1 MPGIEIHTV
10 VCEARDPMEAFKRI
24 ACCLFASALL
34 LGASVSGRAQSSTT
48 SSTSA
53 VKKTAAKKRR
63 HHRRHYEPKQKA
75 PTPDR
80 ISEIQTALARDGYYN
95 SDPNGKWDSATVAAM
110 EKFQADHGLDSTG
123 KIDALTLQ
131 KLGLGSDIAG
141 VDAPRPPMP
150 ASGVARPAQ
159 TPATT
164 KPDQPK
170 PGAAGSTPA
179 PGTPQPA
186 GTASRSGPS
195 A

>member
-1 MPGIEIHTV
+1 MKALKSIV
-10 VCEARDPMEAFKRI
+10 
-24 ACCLFASALL
+24 CCLFVSALL
-34 LGASVSGRAQSSTT
+34 LGLSQLARAQSSTS
-48 SSTSA
+48 SSTAA
-53 VKKTAAKKRR
+53 VKKTAAKKKRR
-63 HHRRHYEPKQKA
+63 HRRRHFEPKQKA

-80 ISEIQTALARDGYYN
+80 ISEIQTALGRDGYYKD
-95 SDPNGKWDSATVAAM
+95 DPNGKWDSATVAAM

-141 VDAPRPPMP
+141 VDAPRTPMP
-150 ASGVARPAQ
+150 GAPASHPAQ
-159 TPATT
+159 APATA

-170 PGAAGSTPA
+170 PGAPGSTPA

-186 GTASRSGPS
+186 STVRGSGPS